1 VSKNSCFIIRAILPP
16 PQHFLQGKPY
26 LYQMPKPFFR
36 ILTKKVFIITNSV
49 VGVLFVTGC
58 YGYLLFTNRYWFTGL
73 LTLAA
78 FYLFILLVLF
88 FIFWLLLKS
97 KWSLLFLA
105 ITAITYRQIFKIVPF
120 RAGRD
125 FTLLKQKDAL
135 RIMSWNVAQFNI
147 LNYRKEPAVH
157 DDMIKLVNLY
167 QPDIACFQEMVA
179 GDSIVDLNNAYYR
192 KYAFYSIEDFELSM
206 HFADEYYSYN
216 WKENYLSSQHF
227 GIIIFSKYPIVNRH
241 TITTYPNDYNSIF
254 QYADIVKDNDTV
266 RVFNIH
272 LQSLKFNP
280 VNLQYIDNPTI
291 ESEKDLEKSK
301 NILNKFKTGFL
312 RRKLQA
318 DRIKEEIEKS
328 PYPVIVCGD
337 FNDVPNSYA
346 YETIGKGLQNTF
358 EKNGSG
364 LGRTFSGIASTL
376 RIDNIFVDTGY
387 SVNQFTRIA
396 KKLSDHFPI
405 ISDITKGNQNQ

>member
-1 VSKNSCFIIRAILPP
+1 
-16 PQHFLQGKPY
+16 
-26 LYQMPKPFFR
+26 MPKPLFR
-36 ILTKKVFIITNSV
+36 ILTKKVFIITNLV
-49 VGVLFVTGC
+49 VAAFFLVGC
-58 YGYLLFTNRYWFTGL
+58 YGYRLFNNERWFIGL

-78 FYLFILLVLF
+78 FYLFIVLLLF
-88 FIFWLLLKS
+88 FIFWLLAKS

-105 ITAITYRQIFKIVPF
+105 IVLITYRQLIKIVPL
-120 RAGRD
+120 RVGGE
-125 FTLLKQKDAL
+125 FTLQKQKEAL
-135 RIMSWNVAQFNI
+135 RIMSWNVAQFDI
-147 LNYRKEPAVH
+147 LNYKKDAGVH
-157 DDMIKLVNLY
+157 HDMIKLINQY

-192 KYAFYSIEDFELSM
+192 KYSFYSIQDFELSL

-216 WKENYLSSQHF
+216 WKENYLNSQHF
-227 GIIIFSKYPIVNRH
+227 GIIVFSKYPIINRH

-254 QYADIVKDNDTV
+254 QYVDIVKDADTV

-291 ESEKDLEKSK
+291 ESETDIEKSK
-301 NILNKFKTGFL
+301 NILSKFKRGFL

-318 DRIKEEIEKS
+318 DRIKEEIDKS
-328 PYPVIVCGD
+328 PFPVIVCGD

-346 YETIGKGLQNTF
+346 YETIGKNLQNAF
-358 EKNGSG
+358 EKKGVG
-364 LGRTFSGIASTL
+364 LGRTFSGIASSL
-376 RIDNIFVDTGY
+376 RIDNIFVDQHY
-387 SVNQFTRIA
+387 LVNQYVRIA

-405 ISDITKGNQNQ
+405 ITDITVNPDK